1 MVAGLVAGYPE
12 RATDRR
18 FESYPFRSFHRCAH
32 ASKGVSILDSL
43 AELSMA
49 EVSSMLALPSISL
62 HNGCDVW
69 PRRFSLWL
77 PRSVRL
83 SADGAGSRLTF
94 LGMAASLLKKEMNSP
109 CRGLVGEHISDPEP
123 DHACHGWQGD
133 MSLAF

>member
-49 EVSSMLALPSISL
+49 EVSSMLALPSHIPPQWL
-62 HNGCDVW
+62 WCMAEVEQTGLAMPVLKA
-69 PRRFSLWL
+69 RVLFSLRL
-77 PRSVRL
+77 PRSVRRG
-83 SADGAGSRLTF
+83 ADGEG
-94 LGMAASLLKKEMNSP
+94 
-109 CRGLVGEHISDPEP
+109 
-123 DHACHGWQGD
+123 
-133 MSLAF
+133 

>member
-83 SADGAGSRLTF
+83 STDGAGSHLV
-94 LGMAASLLKKEMNSP
+94 LSSMAAILIKRK
-109 CRGLVGEHISDPEP
+109 
-123 DHACHGWQGD
+123 
-133 MSLAF
+133 

>member
-49 EVSSMLALPSISL
+49 EVSSMLALPSIFL

-69 PRRFSLWL
+69 PRRFSLRL

-83 SADGAGSRLTF
+83 SADGAGSHLTF